1 LVNVQRNVQTSSEE
15 LNGSRTELRK
25 LEERI
30 VAARGEIKTSEEQ
43 LKASR
48 TQQRTLEQRFASL
61 QGEVRTS
68 EEQLKLSQAE
78 VRQLEEKKR
87 ISTQEIST
95 MQTQMCGFRE
105 RLSEME
111 VGIRRLMG
119 TQQASDSVLR
129 CPLSKKG
136 R

>member
-1 LVNVQRNVQTSSEE
+1 M
-15 LNGSRTELRK
+15 
-25 LEERI
+25 

-48 TQQRTLEQRFASL
+48 TQRTLEQRLASL

-87 ISTQEIST
+87 ISTEEISA
-95 MQTQMCGFRE
+95 MQTQMCVFRE
-105 RLSEME
+105 KLSEME

>member
-1 LVNVQRNVQTSSEE
+1 MCICIGSLCSRCLRIALKEKGKALYKLQR
-15 LNGSRTELRK
+15 
-25 LEERI
+25 
-30 VAARGEIKTSEEQ
+30 
-43 LKASR
+43 
-48 TQQRTLEQRFASL
+48 
-61 QGEVRTS
+61 
-68 EEQLKLSQAE
+68 
-78 VRQLEEKKR
+78 LEEKKR
-87 ISTQEIST
+87 ISTEEISA

-136 R
+136 K